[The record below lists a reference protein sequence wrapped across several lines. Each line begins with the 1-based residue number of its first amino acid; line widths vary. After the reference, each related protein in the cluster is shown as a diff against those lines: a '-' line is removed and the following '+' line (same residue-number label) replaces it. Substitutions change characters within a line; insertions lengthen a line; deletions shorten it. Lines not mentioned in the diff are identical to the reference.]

1 MTLIKKTQGFSLIEV
16 MIASGL
22 FALTFTAGLKL
33 YQQIYGQWQQL
44 NEVQQARHQLETD
57 QTDLLINVNKD
68 QDAYTTITPSY
79 ITSAAKAVTLVEDV
93 EPLPKLHHTDDA
105 VDTDKTH
112 ADKTL
117 SEGNETTTEEIN
129 AEEAPDDAQEL
140 IEKVKP
146 ESQAINLTL
155 TVVVAPPYQSHWQ
168 DVVSMGPLVP
178 SMPLSPATP

>member
-16 MIASGL
+16 IIASGL

-44 NEVQQARHQLETD
+44 NKVQQAQHQLETD
-57 QTDLLINVNKD
+57 QTNLLINVNTN
-68 QDAYTTITPSY
+68 QDAYTTITPSST
-79 ITSAAKAVTLVEDV
+79 TSGLKAVTLVEVV
-93 EPLPKLHHTDDA
+93 EPLPKFNYTDEA
-105 VDTDKTH
+105 VLTDKTH
-112 ADKTL
+112 TDKTL

-140 IEKVKP
+140 IEKVKT

-168 DVVSMGPLVP
+168 DVMSMGPLVP